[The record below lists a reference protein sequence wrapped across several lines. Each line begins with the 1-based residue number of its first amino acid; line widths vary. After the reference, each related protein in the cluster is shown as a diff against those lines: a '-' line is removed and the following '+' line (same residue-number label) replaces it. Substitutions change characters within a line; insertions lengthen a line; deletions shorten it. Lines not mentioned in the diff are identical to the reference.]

1 MKAKSNLNNAP
12 VLAPGKTE
20 CTIGDVVLRVD
31 QTIEYIGCADI
42 KTSIGKIKSFKY
54 AGYGEEDISSVWM
67 LVHEMSRVDQSEYV
81 SVSNWYA
88 SYKLGLFKKNTS
100 EHATD
105 KKPKSTAKRPF

>member
-1 MKAKSNLNNAP
+1 MKTKSNLNNAP

-67 LVHEMSRVDQSEYV
+67 LINEMSRVDQSEFI
-81 SVSNWYA
+81 SVSNWYM
-88 SYKLGLFKKNTS
+88 SYILGKFTKNTS
-100 EHATD
+100 DHVAN